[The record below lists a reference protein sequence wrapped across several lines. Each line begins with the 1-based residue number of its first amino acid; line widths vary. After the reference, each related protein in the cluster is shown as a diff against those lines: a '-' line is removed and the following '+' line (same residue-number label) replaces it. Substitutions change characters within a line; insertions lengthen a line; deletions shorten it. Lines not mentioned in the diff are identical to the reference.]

1 MFYPLMIDLDNK
13 KIVLIGG
20 GHVSLRKS
28 KKFLEYGA
36 EVYVVAPSFQEY
48 FSVLKEAYAE
58 KLCLVK
64 DNYKSEY
71 IMDAFLVVAS
81 TNSKEVNSKIASFCV
96 EKNILCNVVDDIEDS
111 SFIVPSTV
119 KRGDLLISVSTLGNS
134 PSLCAKIRRELEQT
148 YGEDYEEY
156 VSLLGKVRKIIL
168 ETCKDNSEKKNI
180 LNNLANLKLQEL
192 KDFYKQLKINPYSY
206 KCMSDL

>member
-20 GHVSLRKS
+20 GQVSIRKS
-28 KKFLEYGA
+28 KKFWEYGA
-36 EVYVVAPSFQEY
+36 EVYVVAPSFQED
-48 FSVLKEAYAE
+48 FFVLKEAYAE

-71 IMDAFLVVAS
+71 VIDAFLVVAS

-96 EKNILCNVVDDIEDS
+96 EKNILCNVVDDIEES
-111 SFIVPSTV
+111 NFIVPSTV

-134 PSLCAKIRRELEQT
+134 PSLCGKIRRELEET
-148 YGEDYEEY
+148 YGDEYEEY
-156 VSLLGKVRKIIL
+156 VKLLGEVRKHIL
-168 ETCKDNSEKKNI
+168 ETCKDNKEKKNI
-180 LNNLANLKLQEL
+180 LNNLVNLNLKQLRE
-192 KDFYKQLKINPYSY
+192 FYEQLRKS
-206 KCMSDL
+206 L

>member
-20 GHVSLRKS
+20 GQVSIRKS

-36 EVYVVAPSFQEY
+36 EVYVVAPSFQED
-48 FSVLKEAYAE
+48 FFVLKEAYAE

-71 IMDAFLVVAS
+71 VIDAFLVVAS

-134 PSLCAKIRRELEQT
+134 PSLCGKIRRELEET
-148 YGEDYEEY
+148 YGDEYEEY
-156 VSLLGKVRKIIL
+156 VKLLGEVRKHIL
-168 ETCKDNSEKKNI
+168 ETCKDNKEKKNI
-180 LNNLANLKLQEL
+180 LNNLVNLNLKQLRE
-192 KDFYKQLKINPYSY
+192 FYEQLRKS
-206 KCMSDL
+206 L

>member
-36 EVYVVAPSFQEY
+36 EVYVVAPSFQED
-48 FSVLKEAYAE
+48 FFVLKEAYAE

-71 IMDAFLVVAS
+71 VIDAFLVVAS

-96 EKNILCNVVDDIEDS
+96 EKNILCNVVDDIEES
-111 SFIVPSTV
+111 NFIVPSTV

-134 PSLCAKIRRELEQT
+134 PSLCGKIRRELEET
-148 YGEDYEEY
+148 YGDQYEEY
-156 VSLLGKVRKIIL
+156 VKLLGEVRKHIL
-168 ETCKDNSEKKNI
+168 ETCKDNKEKKNI
-180 LNNLANLKLQEL
+180 LNNLVNLNLKQLRE
-192 KDFYKQLKINPYSY
+192 FYEQLRKS
-206 KCMSDL
+206 L

>member
-1 MFYPLMIDLDNK
+1 MIDLDNK

-20 GHVSLRKS
+20 GQVSLRKS

-36 EVYVVAPSFQEY
+36 EVYVVAPSFQED
-48 FSVLKEAYAE
+48 FFVLKEAYAE

-71 IMDAFLVVAS
+71 VIDAFLVVAS

-96 EKNILCNVVDDIEDS
+96 EKNILCNVVDDIEES
-111 SFIVPSTV
+111 NFIVPSTV

-134 PSLCAKIRRELEQT
+134 PSLCGKIRRELEET
-148 YGEDYEEY
+148 YGDEYEEY
-156 VSLLGKVRKIIL
+156 VKLLGEVRKHIL
-168 ETCKDNSEKKNI
+168 ETCKDNKEKKNI
-180 LNNLANLKLQEL
+180 LNNLVNLNLKQLRE
-192 KDFYKQLKINPYSY
+192 FYEQLRKS
-206 KCMSDL
+206 L

>member
-20 GHVSLRKS
+20 GQVSIRKS

-36 EVYVVAPSFQEY
+36 EVYVVAPSFQED
-48 FSVLKEAYAE
+48 FFVLKEAYAE

-71 IMDAFLVVAS
+71 VIDAFLVVAS

-96 EKNILCNVVDDIEDS
+96 EKNILCNVVDDIEES
-111 SFIVPSTV
+111 NFIVPSTV

-134 PSLCAKIRRELEQT
+134 PSLCGKIRRELEET
-148 YGEDYEEY
+148 YGDEYEEY
-156 VSLLGKVRKIIL
+156 VKLLGEVRKHIL
-168 ETCKDNSEKKNI
+168 ETCKDNKEKKNI
-180 LNNLANLKLQEL
+180 LNNLVNLNLKQLRE
-192 KDFYKQLKINPYSY
+192 FYEQLRKS
-206 KCMSDL
+206 L